1 MSADDNIIL
10 NDCPI
15 GHAPARVAQFQ
26 RRQIICTPH
35 RLGPTKWF
43 NS

>member
-1 MSADDNIIL
+1 MSADDIIFV

-15 GHAPARVAQFQ
+15 GHAPSHVAQFQ
-26 RRQIICTPH
+26 RRQIISTPH